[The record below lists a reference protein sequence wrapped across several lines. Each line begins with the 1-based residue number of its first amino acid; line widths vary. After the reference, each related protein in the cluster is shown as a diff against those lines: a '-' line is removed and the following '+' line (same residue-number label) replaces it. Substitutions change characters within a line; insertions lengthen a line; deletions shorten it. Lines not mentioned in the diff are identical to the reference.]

1 MRKVHTALAACAWLV
16 SVVCLSADEKPSIAA
31 LRLGPGEHIKV
42 DGRLGED
49 AWRRAE
55 KGSGFRQ
62 YDPGRGTPATE
73 RTEFAIAYDRDRL
86 YVAVWCYDSEP
97 GVVMARTMR
106 RDRIFTGSDFVYLFF
121 DTFHDQRNGYVFA
134 VNPTGAQSDG
144 LITNNTGRNFSWDGI
159 WMSDAQIT
167 NEGWFVEIAIP
178 FKTVSFDPDGTVW
191 GFNMSRRI
199 RRKNEA
205 IRWTGWKDEI
215 RSHNA
220 SEAGDITGLHG
231 MRQGLGLEFS
241 PYAAGRYETGE
252 EDAGNDVNAG
262 FGGDFGG
269 DLRYR
274 LTPEFSATVSYNTD
288 FAETEVDQR
297 VVNFTRFPLFFPEK
311 RDFFLEDSGIYSFGP
326 GSQRRGPTL
335 LPYFSRR
342 IGLSDGRIVPI
353 HLASKLAGRVGEY
366 DLGVTHAIV
375 DGPPGL
381 DDQHVF
387 AARVTK
393 QVFSQSRVGVIATG
407 GNPDSGL
414 ANYVGGVDFVYRTN
428 ELFGDKFLEAH
439 LYGLGNYAEIE
450 SGGEDADY
458 AFGGQVSYPNDRWEG
473 SLAYTEIGRGFD
485 PALGFVRRTGIR
497 SGSGSIR
504 WKHRPG
510 GSGWY
515 RELAVGADAKVTTRT
530 SGGLDSAQFGIAP
543 VIVEFGSTDELSFR
557 VSHTIDRPGES
568 FELGEVT
575 VPAGEYS
582 WTRASLEF
590 ETTSSRPVWGELG
603 LRAGEFYDGWRGQC
617 SAEVE
622 WNPNAHFRINGT
634 YQYNVVELE
643 GGSFDA
649 HVGSVGINW
658 NVTPD
663 LGLSCLAQYDSL
675 SDEVG
680 FNSRIRWEYRPGST
694 LYLVLNQALSARDR
708 GLDLERSDLTL
719 KANATFRF

>member
-1 MRKVHTALAACAWLV
+1 MRNVRTALAACAWLGTT
-16 SVVCLSADEKPSIAA
+16 VCLQADKKPSIAA
-31 LRLGPGEHIKV
+31 LRLAPGEGIKV
-42 DGRLGED
+42 DGRLEED

-73 RTEFAIAYDRDRL
+73 RTEFAIAYDRDHL

-106 RDRIFTGSDFVYLFF
+106 RDRVFTGSDFVYLFF
-121 DTFHDQRNGYVFA
+121 DTFHDQRNGYVFV
-134 VNPTGAQSDG
+134 VNPTGAQSDA

-159 WMSDAQIT
+159 WMSDARIT
-167 NEGWFVEIAIP
+167 DEGWFVEMAIP

-241 PYAAGRYETGE
+241 PYAVGRYETGE
-252 EDAGNDVNAG
+252 DASDVL
-262 FGGDFGG
+262 GGDLGG

-274 LTPEFSATVSYNTD
+274 LTPGFSATVSYNTD

-311 RDFFLEDSGIYSFGP
+311 RDFFLEDSGIYRFGP
-326 GSQRRGPTL
+326 SSPRKGPTL

-353 HLASKLAGRVGEY
+353 RMAAKLAGRVGDY
-366 DLGVTHAIV
+366 DVGVTHAMV
-375 DGPPGL
+375 AGPPGQ
-381 DDQHVF
+381 DDQHVV

-393 QVFSQSRVGVIATG
+393 QVFSQSRLGVIATG
-407 GNPDSGL
+407 GNPDSDLG
-414 ANYVGGVDFVYRTN
+414 NYVGGMDFVYRTN

-439 LYGLGNYAEIE
+439 LYALGNYAEVA
-450 SGGEDADY
+450 SGGENTDY

-515 RELAVGADAKVTTRT
+515 RELSFGADAKVTTRT
-530 SGGLDSAQFGIAP
+530 SGGLDSAQVGVAP
-543 VIVEFGSTDELSFR
+543 LIVEFGTTDELSLR
-557 VSHTIDRPGES
+557 VSHAIDRPREP
-568 FELGEVT
+568 FELGDVT

-582 WTRASLEF
+582 WTRAGLEF
-590 ETTSSRPVWGELG
+590 ETTSTRPVWGELG
-603 LRAGEFYDGWRGQC
+603 LRVGEFYDGWRGQC

-634 YQYNVVELE
+634 YQYNLVELE
-643 GGSFDA
+643 GGSFEA
-649 HVGSVGINW
+649 HVGSLGVNW

-663 LGLSCLAQYDSL
+663 LGWSFLAQYDSL
-675 SDEVG
+675 SNEVG
-680 FNSRIRWEYRPGST
+680 FNSRIRWEYSPGST
-694 LYLVLNQALSARDR
+694 LYLVLNQALSSRDG
-708 GLDLERSDLTL
+708 GLDLDHSDLTL